1 MTDEFADYER
11 LLARID
17 AHSAAVA
24 ARWPDEFACRAGCS
38 GCCHRQ
44 LSVFPV
50 EAARI
55 RLWLAEQGLSPEA
68 EGESF
73 VDPETAP
80 EGASPCAFLDRAG
93 RCRVYAVRPLI
104 CRTHGLPLAVP
115 DPEGGLRG
123 DTCPLN
129 FRSAGLGGLPSSDF
143 LSLTPVNTVLAAVNA
158 HYVAQTGADDARVDL
173 SDLAAEAN
181 P

>member
-1 MTDEFADYER
+1 MTHEFAHYER

-17 AHSAAVA
+17 AHGAQVVG
-24 ARWPDEFACRAGCS
+24 RWRSEFACRAGCS

-50 EAARI
+50 EAAHI
-55 RLWLAEQGLSPEA
+55 RSWLSAEGLAEPG
-68 EGESF
+68 EGEAF

-80 EGASPCAFLDRAG
+80 PGSGPCSFLDEAG
-93 RCRVYAVRPLI
+93 LCRIYPVRPLI

-115 DPEGGLRG
+115 DDDGGLRG

-129 FRSAGLGGLPSSDF
+129 FRGEGLGALPSSDF
-143 LSLTPVNTVLAAVNA
+143 LSLTPVNTLLAAVNA
-158 HYVAQTGADDARVDL
+158 AWVAESGADGARVDL
-173 SDLAAEAN
+173 AEVAVEAG